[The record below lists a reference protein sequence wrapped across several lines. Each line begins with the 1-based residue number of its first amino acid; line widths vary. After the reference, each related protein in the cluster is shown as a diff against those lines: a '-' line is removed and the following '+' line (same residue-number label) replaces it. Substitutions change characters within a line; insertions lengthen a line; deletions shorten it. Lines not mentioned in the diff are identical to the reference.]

1 MKRMEKTIIGF
12 RDYDLGTLHGNL
24 FALVADKFPLLV
36 LRDIMQEFSVIMDF
50 KVKVR
55 VSLLNNGI
63 GYFVT
68 YPDDRYDEIKR
79 ILDKIYEKF
88 EPTPDY
94 PNIYNLNKLN
104 GYPSIFHRTPG
115 QVVIWFKRNVGGELT
130 K

>member
-1 MKRMEKTIIGF
+1 MEKTNTGF

-24 FALVADKFPLLV
+24 FALVADKFPLLA
-36 LRDIMQEFSVIMDF
+36 LRDIMQNFSVIMDF
-50 KVKVR
+50 KVKIR
-55 VSLLNNGI
+55 VSLLNNSI

-68 YPDDRYDEIKR
+68 YPNGRYEEIKK

-104 GYPSIFHRTPG
+104 GYPSIFHQTPG
-115 QVVIWFKRNVGGELT
+115 QTVIWFKCNVDGEPT